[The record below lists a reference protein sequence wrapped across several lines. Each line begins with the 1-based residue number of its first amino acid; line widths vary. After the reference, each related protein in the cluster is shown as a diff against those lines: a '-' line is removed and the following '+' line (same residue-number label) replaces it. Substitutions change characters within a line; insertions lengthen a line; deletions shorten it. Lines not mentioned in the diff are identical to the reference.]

1 MAARVMIA
9 EISAAIEEKT
19 RIKEQLV
26 ETVGKLTKESVSIIA
41 FLMFKRG
48 TCSRHNPYQLENSI
62 DRSRN
67 LPLVKD
73 DCTSLFLSL
82 TYALEMQVNAH

>member
-41 FLMFKRG
+41 
-48 TCSRHNPYQLENSI
+48 S
-62 DRSRN
+62 
-67 LPLVKD
+67 
-73 DCTSLFLSL
+73 
-82 TYALEMQVNAH
+82 

>member
-48 TCSRHNPYQLENSI
+48 TCS
-62 DRSRN
+62 
-67 LPLVKD
+67 PLFSFE
-73 DCTSLFLSL
+73 SLWS
-82 TYALEMQVNAH
+82 